1 MIGITITAEAYAAI
15 KATLPADTQTWPNS
29 PGDQGDVVIWL
40 DRATVDRLAAMPRR
54 ELQRPDHPRCEGVG
68 RASLEFLH
76 AIFEMKEA
84 SASPLPV
91 ALEGQPP

>member
-1 MIGITITAEAYAAI
+1 MG
-15 KATLPADTQTWPNS
+15 L
-29 PGDQGDVVIWL
+29 
-40 DRATVDRLAAMPRR
+40 
-54 ELQRPDHPRCEGVG
+54 
-68 RASLEFLH
+68 ASLEFLH